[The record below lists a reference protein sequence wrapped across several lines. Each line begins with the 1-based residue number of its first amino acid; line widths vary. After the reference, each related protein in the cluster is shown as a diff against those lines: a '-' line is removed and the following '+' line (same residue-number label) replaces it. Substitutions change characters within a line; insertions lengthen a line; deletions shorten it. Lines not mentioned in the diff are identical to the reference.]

1 MKLKPRIVS
10 VVIVIT
16 FLTLL
21 VLFGLKQDMDSK
33 VQDSSPNV
41 TERGVMAWLDAFS
54 KKDFNTCDYLITDK
68 SEGLHTLQLSI
79 IQKDSRYYDL
89 ALEKLINCISAI
101 QVKSIDRA
109 KDGVVN
115 YTVTVTYTPYVPLG
129 DLVYDKSAL
138 DSVKDKYI
146 NGEMSATDFQDELS
160 RVYYEIFCNS
170 CFQTDDSMEARQKDL
185 ILSEK
190 EENGVTCVSNT
201 VSFVDNL
208 LADSNID
215 KNLAIYEKDVKEKVT
230 NIIKA
235 DVTP

>member
-89 ALEKLINCISAI
+89 TLEKLVNCISAI

-146 NGEMSATDFQDELS
+146 NGEMSETDFQDELS

-190 EENGVTCVSNT
+190 EEDGVTCVSNT

>member
-1 MKLKPRIVS
+1 
-10 VVIVIT
+10 
-16 FLTLL
+16 
-21 VLFGLKQDMDSK
+21 
-33 VQDSSPNV
+33 
-41 TERGVMAWLDAFS
+41 
-54 KKDFNTCDYLITDK
+54 
-68 SEGLHTLQLSI
+68 
-79 IQKDSRYYDL
+79 
-89 ALEKLINCISAI
+89 
-101 QVKSIDRA
+101 
-109 KDGVVN
+109 
-115 YTVTVTYTPYVPLG
+115 
-129 DLVYDKSAL
+129 
-138 DSVKDKYI
+138 
-146 NGEMSATDFQDELS
+146 MSATDFQDELS

>member
-1 MKLKPRIVS
+1 MKLKPRILN

-21 VLFGLKQDMDSK
+21 ILFGIKLNMDSK

-54 KKDFNTCDYLITDK
+54 KKDFNACDYLITDK

-89 ALEKLINCISAI
+89 ALEKLVNCISAI
-101 QVKSIDRA
+101 QVKSIDRTN
-109 KDGVVN
+109 GVVN

-146 NGEMSATDFQDELS
+146 NGDVSVTDFQEELS

-208 LADSNID
+208 LADSNIE

>member
-1 MKLKPRIVS
+1 MKLKPRILS
-10 VVIVIT
+10 VVVIIT

-21 VLFGLKQDMDSK
+21 ILFGMKQDMDSK
-33 VQDSSPNV
+33 VQESSPNV

-54 KKDFNTCDYLITDK
+54 KKDFSTCDFMITDK

-79 IQKDSRYYDL
+79 IQEDSRYYDL
-89 ALEKLINCISAI
+89 ALEKLVACISAI

-109 KDGVVN
+109 DGVVN
-115 YTVTVTYTPYVPLG
+115 YTVTVTYTPYTPLG

-146 NGEMSATDFQDELS
+146 KGEMSATDFQNELS

-208 LADSNID
+208 LADSNIE
-215 KNLAIYEKDVKEKVT
+215 KNLAIYEKDVKEKVA

>member
-21 VLFGLKQDMDSK
+21 VLFGMKQDMDSK

-68 SEGLHTLQLSI
+68 SEGLHTVQLSI

-89 ALEKLINCISAI
+89 TLEKLVNCISAI
-101 QVKSIDRA
+101 QVKSIN
-109 KDGVVN
+109 KTDGVVN
-115 YTVTVTYTPYVPLG
+115 YTITVTYTPYVPLG

-138 DSVKDKYI
+138 ECLHLY
-146 NGEMSATDFQDELS
+146 
-160 RVYYEIFCNS
+160 
-170 CFQTDDSMEARQKDL
+170 QT
-185 ILSEK
+185 IL
-190 EENGVTCVSNT
+190 NQMY
-201 VSFVDNL
+201 L
-208 LADSNID
+208 
-215 KNLAIYEKDVKEKVT
+215 
-230 NIIKA
+230 
-235 DVTP
+235 

>member
-1 MKLKPRIVS
+1 MKLKPRILS

-21 VLFGLKQDMDSK
+21 ILFVIKLNMDSK

-89 ALEKLINCISAI
+89 ALEKLVNCISAI
-101 QVKSIDRA
+101 QVKSIDRT
-109 KDGVVN
+109 DGVVN

-146 NGEMSATDFQDELS
+146 NGDVSVTDFQEELS

-208 LADSNID
+208 LADSNIE

>member
-1 MKLKPRIVS
+1 MKLKPRILS

-21 VLFGLKQDMDSK
+21 ILFGIKLNMDSK

-89 ALEKLINCISAI
+89 ALEKLVNCISAI
-101 QVKSIDRA
+101 QVKSID
-109 KDGVVN
+109 KTNGVVN

-146 NGEMSATDFQDELS
+146 NGDVSVTDFQEELS

-170 CFQTDDSMEARQKDL
+170 CFQTDNSMEARQKDL

-208 LADSNID
+208 LADSNIE

>member
-1 MKLKPRIVS
+1 MKLKTRILS

-21 VLFGLKQDMDSK
+21 ILFGIKLNMDSK

-89 ALEKLINCISAI
+89 ALEKLVNCISAI
-101 QVKSIDRA
+101 QVKSIDRTN
-109 KDGVVN
+109 GVVN

-146 NGEMSATDFQDELS
+146 NGDVSVTDFQEELS

-208 LADSNID
+208 LADSNIE

>member
-41 TERGVMAWLDAFS
+41 TERGVMVWLDAFS

-68 SEGLHTLQLSI
+68 SEGLHTLQLAI
-79 IQKDSRYYDL
+79 IQNDNRYYDL
-89 ALEKLINCISAI
+89 ALEKLVNCISAI
-101 QVKSIDRA
+101 QVKSID
-109 KDGVVN
+109 KTDGVVN

-235 DVTP
+235 DVIP